1 VINQTISAAI
11 NHLLEA
17 ETWARDKLLAHAGK
31 TAVIRVASF
40 DFSFVID
47 ASGLIA
53 AAPAPAEPQ
62 LEVRLA
68 PASLAAALRGEESA
82 LKSAEIRGDAE
93 FAAAV
98 LFLVK
103 NLRWD
108 FEEDLSRLV
117 GDMAAHRL
125 VTDAKNLL
133 AWERDARGRLAASL
147 GQYLT
152 HESESLVA
160 PAAVDTFVAG
170 VDRLRDDAAR
180 LEKRM
185 RQLAPAGVSG
195 RVAGPKP

>member
-1 VINQTISAAI
+1 VINKTISAVI

-17 ETWARDKLLAHAGK
+17 ETWARDKLLPHAGK
-31 TAVIRVASF
+31 TAVVRVATF
-40 DFSFVID
+40 EFGFVAG
-47 ASGLIA
+47 ASGLIEP
-53 AAPAPAEPQ
+53 APVPAEPQ

-68 PASLAAALRGEESA
+68 PASLVAALRGEESA

-108 FEEDLSRLV
+108 FEEDLSGLV
-117 GDMAAHRL
+117 GDIAAHRL
-125 VTDAKNLL
+125 VMDAKILL
-133 AWERDARGRLAASL
+133 AWERDARGRLAASV

-152 HESESLVA
+152 QESESLVA
-160 PAAVDTFVAG
+160 PAAVDAFVAD

-185 RQLAPAGVSG
+185 RQLAAADGSG
-195 RVAGPKP
+195 RVAGSKP

>member
-1 VINQTISAAI
+1 MINQTISAAI

-17 ETWARDKLLAHAGK
+17 ETWAREKLLPHVGK
-31 TAVIRVASF
+31 TALIRVASF
-40 DFSFVID
+40 DFGFVIG

-53 AAPAPAEPQ
+53 AAASPTEPQ

-68 PASLAAALRGEESA
+68 PASLVAALRGEESA

-93 FAAAV
+93 FATAV

-108 FEEDLSRLV
+108 FEEDLSRVV
-117 GDMAAHRL
+117 GDIASHRL

-133 AWERDARGRLAASL
+133 AWERDARGRLAVSV
-147 GQYLT
+147 GEYLT
-152 HESESLVA
+152 RESESLVA
-160 PAAVDTFVAG
+160 PAAVDVFVAD

-185 RQLAPAGVSG
+185 RQLAAAGGSG
-195 RVAGPKP
+195 GVFRPKP